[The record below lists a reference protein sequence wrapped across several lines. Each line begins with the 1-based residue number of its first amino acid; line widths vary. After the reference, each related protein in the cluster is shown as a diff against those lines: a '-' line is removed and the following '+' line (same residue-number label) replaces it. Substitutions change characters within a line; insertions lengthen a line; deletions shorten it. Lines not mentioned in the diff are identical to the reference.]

1 MNRDKHDL
9 RRALA
14 GFLLAGLLGF
24 AVSGG
29 LKLIDRLDAER
40 DYLER
45 LRSGIRLNARN
56 CSGST
61 EVGGIR
67 PPGKDVVSCVDVAFT
82 AYCPG
87 SIVGLKGVLRNF
99 TGPDTSCVGNATSI
113 DKPACKA
120 EELRLVVDDV
130 RPCGK

>member
-1 MNRDKHDL
+1 MNSDKHNL
-9 RRALA
+9 RLALA
-14 GFLLAGLLGF
+14 GFLVAGLAGF
-24 AVSGG
+24 AFSGG
-29 LKLIDRLDAER
+29 LKVIDRLDAER

-45 LRSGIRLNARN
+45 LRGGIRLDARN

-67 PPGKDVVSCVDVAFT
+67 PPGKEVVSCVDVAFT

-87 SIVGLKGVLRNF
+87 SIVGAKGVLRNF
-99 TGPDTSCVGNATSI
+99 TGPDVGCVGDKASI
-113 DKPACKA
+113 GKPACKA
-120 EELRLVVDDV
+120 EELRVVVDEV